1 MSTCGVFKIDMQ
13 MQQAYNF
20 NIFVSGYR
28 MPETDVIMMGL
39 QSLEVVMDYQID
51 SIIYLSVSTDW

>member
-1 MSTCGVFKIDMQ
+1 MSTCGVYNINMQ

-20 NIFVSGYR
+20 KIFVSGYM

-51 SIIYLSVSTDW
+51 IYL